1 MEIFRQV
8 LAIGL
13 VFGLLGAAVWT
24 LRRKGFAP
32 RCALPAA
39 KRRAARVTVVDR
51 VALSPQHGL
60 HLVRIGGRAL
70 LIAAHPAGCTVL
82 EAMPWEAA
90 ARAPE
95 VQAQ

>member
-8 LAIGL
+8 LAMGL
-13 VFGLLGAAVWT
+13 VFGLLGAAVWAM
-24 LRRKGFAP
+24 RRKGFAP
-32 RCALPAA
+32 RYALPAA
-39 KRRAARVTVVDR
+39 KRRAARVMVVDR
-51 VALSPQHGL
+51 VGLSPQHGL
-60 HLVRIGGRAL
+60 HLVRIGDRAL

-82 EAMPWEAA
+82 EALPWETV